1 MGDELSIETNYLDH
15 LECPK
20 CGARYDAG
28 EPHNLCACG
37 SPLLAF
43 YDLERLAADLRPA
56 DLVGRIHTMW
66 RYREFLPVADPGNI
80 VSLGE
85 GWTPM
90 LHAGRLGDALGLS
103 QLWIK
108 DEGLNPTGTFKA
120 RGASAGISRA
130 RELGIAA
137 VAMPTAG
144 NAGGAWAAYG
154 ARAGIQV
161 HVAMPRDAPAINQ
174 MECRLFGAHLTL
186 VDGLIS
192 DAGRLIAQGVAEHG
206 WFDVSTLKEPYRIEG
221 KKTMGLEIAEFFGWQ
236 MPDVVIYPA
245 GGGVGII
252 GIWKALRE
260 LQEIG
265 WVAGPLSRMVVV
277 QAAGCAPMVRAF
289 EQGREESEFWEGAQ
303 TMAAGLRVPKA
314 LGDFLVLQ
322 AVYETGGTAVAVT
335 DEAIGQ
341 AIALA
346 AQADGLSMCPEG
358 AATVAAA
365 QQLREA
371 GWLHADDR
379 VVLINTGTALKY
391 PEVMARL
398 LAGDNDAQLRSDLS
412 SKS

>member
-1 MGDELSIETNYLDH
+1 MSYLDH
-15 LECPK
+15 LECPR

-28 EPHNLCACG
+28 ELLNLCACG
-37 SPLLAF
+37 SPLQAV
-43 YDLERLAADLRPA
+43 YDLAALTADLRPA
-56 DLVGRIHTMW
+56 NLARRPPNMW
-66 RYREFLPVADPGNI
+66 RYLEFLPVANPRNV
-80 VSLGE
+80 VSLSE
-85 GWTPM
+85 GWTPT
-90 LHAGRLGDALGLS
+90 LRARRLGEYIGLD
-103 QLWIK
+103 QLWVK

-130 RELGIAA
+130 KELGVAS

-161 HVAMPRDAPAINQ
+161 HVAMPQDSPAINRL
-174 MECRLFGAHLTL
+174 ECQLFGAELSL

-192 DAGRLIAQGVAEHG
+192 DAGQLIAQGIAEHG

-260 LQEIG
+260 LREIG
-265 WVAGPLSRMVVV
+265 WVADPLPRMVVV
-277 QAAGCAPMVRAF
+277 QAAGCAPLVRAF
-289 EQGREESEFWEGAQ
+289 EEGRDESVFWEGAQ

-322 AVYETGGTAVAVT
+322 AVGETQGTAVAVS
-335 DEAIGQ
+335 DEAIGEAMQ
-341 AIALA
+341 LA
-346 AQADGLSMCPEG
+346 AKTEGLSMCPEG

-365 QQLREA
+365 RQLREA
-371 GWLHADDR
+371 GWLHPDHR

-391 PEVMARL
+391 PEVMAEIL
-398 LAGDNDAQLRSDLS
+398 GV
-412 SKS
+412 

>member
-1 MGDELSIETNYLDH
+1 MSVIQISYLDC
-15 LECPK
+15 LECPR
-20 CGARYDAG
+20 CGARYNAG
-28 EPHNLCACG
+28 ELHNLCTCG
-37 SPLLAF
+37 SPLLAV
-43 YDLERLAADLRPA
+43 YDLDGLAAGLRPA
-56 DLVGRIHTMW
+56 DLAGRPPNMW
-66 RYREFLPVADPGNI
+66 RYHEFLPVADVHNF

-85 GWTPM
+85 GWTST
-90 LHAGRLGDALGLS
+90 LHAGKLGQQLGLS
-103 QLWIK
+103 QLWVK

-130 RELGIAA
+130 RELGITA

-144 NAGGAWAAYG
+144 NAGGAWSAYG
-154 ARAGIQV
+154 ARAEIQV
-161 HVAMPRDAPAINQ
+161 HVAMPQDAPAINQ
-174 MECRLFGAHLTL
+174 LECRLFGAHVAL

-192 DAGRLIAQGVAEHG
+192 DAGKLIARGVAEHG

-260 LQEIG
+260 LREIG
-265 WVAGPLSRMVVV
+265 WVSGRLPRMVIV
-277 QAAGCAPMVRAF
+277 QAAGCAPLVRAF
-289 EQGREESEFWEGAQ
+289 EQGDAESEFWEGAE

-322 AVYETGGTAVAVT
+322 AVRETEGTAVAVS
-335 DEAIGQ
+335 DQAIGE
-341 AIALA
+341 AMVLA
-346 AQADGLSMCPEG
+346 AQAEGLSMCPEG

-371 GWLHADDR
+371 GWLQPNDR

-391 PEVMARL
+391 PEVMAAIL
-398 LAGDNDAQLRSDLS
+398 PDLD
-412 SKS
+412 